1 MKNPTGQFIHPQFM
15 NDSSNYDTIRSIQK
29 CYSVS
34 GRRASQQSSN
44 KSTMPLSP
52 HPSPFRRPVFVMEK
66 KVLEYRSLKHIKVKH
81 WADCSVTETEHHTP
95 QTRQGT
101 RMFPQGSSDSSMHN
115 SMWLIVE
122 KLKFRHCFTDE
133 FSCDAHSVS
142 PGGAAPADIA
152 MCMLNSFD
160 EWKDVVVML
169 LFQHVHFKWV

>member
-1 MKNPTGQFIHPQFM
+1 MKNPTGQFIHPQFI
-15 NDSSNYDTIRSIQK
+15 NDSSNCDTIRSIQK

-44 KSTMPLSP
+44 ESTMPFSP
-52 HPSPFRRPVFVMEK
+52 LPSPFRRPVRVMEK

-101 RMFPQGSSDSSMHN
+101 RMFPHGLSDSIMQN
-115 SMWLIVE
+115 RMWPTVE
-122 KLKFRHCFTDE
+122 KLKFRHCLMDE
-133 FSCDAHSVS
+133 FSCDA
-142 PGGAAPADIA
+142 PGGAALADIA
-152 MCMLNSFD
+152 VCMGNSFD

-169 LFQHVHFKWV
+169 LFQHVLFEWV